1 MTICH
6 LGLHHEVCPVSGGLG
21 EPMIPPTEELTLLQK
36 LSNISELNKAWRVVR
51 SSALNSKSDR
61 IVKFAREFD
70 QNSILNLRAIESELL
85 ADSFLFKGIY
95 GRLEIRPG
103 KSPRPLGI
111 APIASR
117 IVQRAILNL
126 LWENRDIRKLI
137 QHDGAKY
144 SFGGIQEESTKKAIT
159 ELCRCLGNGYNYYIS
174 SDIKNFFQNIPRTPV
189 HNQIVSH
196 LGDSSINTLL
206 ERALQCELLNAESK
220 SIQKYINLFP
230 KDDIGVVQGCCLSP
244 IYGNIYL
251 SLFDIEMNS
260 HKNIRC
266 LRYIDDFIII
276 GKREK
281 KVKQVFAYALDFL
294 KSKGLE
300 AYRLDEVN
308 TKAEFGDVRK
318 QPIEFLGCAIAKG
331 QVRPKYKAK
340 LNLFKKID
348 ECIAK
353 SLKKIESSKG
363 MYHIDENYINTL
375 VKVNN
380 ILKGWGG
387 AFSFCNDKA

>member
-1 MTICH
+1 
-6 LGLHHEVCPVSGGLG
+6 
-21 EPMIPPTEELTLLQK
+21 MIPPTEESTLLRK
-36 LSNISELNKAWRVVR
+36 LSNLSELNKAWRVVR

-61 IVKFAREFD
+61 IVKLAREFD

-126 LWENRDIRKLI
+126 LWENRGIRKLI

-189 HNQIVSH
+189 HNQIILH
-196 LGDSSINTLL
+196 LSDPSVNTLL
-206 ERALQCELLNAESK
+206 ERALQCELLNANSK

-281 KVKQVFAYALDFL
+281 K
-294 KSKGLE
+294 
-300 AYRLDEVN
+300 
-308 TKAEFGDVRK
+308 
-318 QPIEFLGCAIAKG
+318 
-331 QVRPKYKAK
+331 
-340 LNLFKKID
+340 
-348 ECIAK
+348 
-353 SLKKIESSKG
+353 
-363 MYHIDENYINTL
+363 
-375 VKVNN
+375 
-380 ILKGWGG
+380 
-387 AFSFCNDKA
+387 